1 MFRIMGHRQIFIII
15 LLYYNIMKATHIII
29 NIEFFVFSIIL
40 YIVLRMW
47 VLRFL
52 FYSREVVRVR
62 HITVDINTLS

>member
-1 MFRIMGHRQIFIII
+1 
-15 LLYYNIMKATHIII
+15 MKATHIII
-29 NIEFFVFSIIL
+29 NMEFFVFSIIL